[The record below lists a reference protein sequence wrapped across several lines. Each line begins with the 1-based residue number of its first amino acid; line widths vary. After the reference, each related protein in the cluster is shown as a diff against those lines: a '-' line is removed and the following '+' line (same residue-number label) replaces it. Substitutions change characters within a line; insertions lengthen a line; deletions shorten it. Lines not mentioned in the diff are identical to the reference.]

1 MDTVFNKVSE
11 FFALPVLSHPVIIG
25 AISLLGLYV
34 LSRLADRACTRA
46 TITFQEKFGKRLI
59 DDRVIENSHKPVFY
73 SVFAVGA
80 TELIRWFDLSSSLI
94 EKFVF
99 VLASLAI
106 FFWSLL
112 VIIISKKLLQH
123 AARTRRSSAS
133 LVQVQTLPLFENLAL
148 LVIFIVSAYLLF
160 SLWGVDMTAWL
171 ASAGIAGIAIGFAA
185 KDSLANL
192 ISGVWILADGPYNIG
207 DYVVLDGGERGRVT
221 HIGLRS
227 TRMFTRD
234 YTEVSVPNAVIGNA
248 KIVNE
253 SAGINPKYRVRVPV
267 GVSYG
272 SNIDL
277 VEKTLLEVATKSD
290 LICEDPAPIC
300 RFRKFGA
307 SSVDYEMMGWVEDP
321 ELRGRAVHFLN
332 REVYLA
338 FEKLGIEIPYSKQD
352 LYIKSLPRQD

>member
-1 MDTVFNKVSE
+1 
-11 FFALPVLSHPVIIG
+11 
-25 AISLLGLYV
+25 
-34 LSRLADRACTRA
+34 
-46 TITFQEKFGKRLI
+46 
-59 DDRVIENSHKPVFY
+59 
-73 SVFAVGA
+73 
-80 TELIRWFDLSSSLI
+80 
-94 EKFVF
+94 
-99 VLASLAI
+99 
-106 FFWSLL
+106 
-112 VIIISKKLLQH
+112 
-123 AARTRRSSAS
+123 
-133 LVQVQTLPLFENLAL
+133 
-148 LVIFIVSAYLLF
+148 